1 MLAMRACLGA
11 HEGLRKEWNPQ
22 SSSLIYTYIHTIM
35 HVCPQMYHSY
45 VVKMISQNRIRI
57 CYFDVYLAL

>member
-1 MLAMRACLGA
+1 MLAMRACLGT
-11 HEGLRKEWNPQ
+11 HVGLRKERKPQ
-22 SSSLIYTYIHTIM
+22 SSSLIYTYIHTVV
-35 HVCPQMYHSY
+35 HVCPQMYPSY